1 MLFHG
6 INDNTLIYHM
16 CTVFARQDR
25 KYSAHMIN
33 MEFSYDIIQ
42 MGQKTYWCIYKPD
55 KKVSKYPTL
64 VFGSRFKEYSRK
76 KQD

>member
-1 MLFHG
+1 
-6 INDNTLIYHM
+6 
-16 CTVFARQDR
+16 
-25 KYSAHMIN
+25 MIN